1 MQLGRKLA
9 EGYAVDNTDVGAV
22 PETPR
27 QETPQPETVTAERAA
42 EPVTAARAQ
51 A

>member
-9 EGYAVDNTDVGAV
+9 EGYAVDLTDE
-22 PETPR
+22 PEL
-27 QETPQPETVTAERAA
+27 A
-42 EPVTAARAQ
+42 EPVSELADDPAETAPEPVQ

>member
-9 EGYAVDNTDVGAV
+9 EGYAVDLTDEPDVA
-22 PETPR
+22 ETESELTEDPA
-27 QETPQPETVTAERAA
+27 ETAP
-42 EPVTAARAQ
+42 EPVQ